1 MGHFQH
7 STLYYSEFKK
17 QISWRKDHIKSKEY
31 GFQVIDKVKGE
42 PIKLPHIVPFEIWL
56 ETVWEGIR
64 EELNSYI
71 CQPGKEIHTHD
82 GTHNLLSSWV
92 LCANLYFP
100 ARTNPGFR
108 ALMKEFLKE
117 NVSDKVTSIE
127 DVELEFAFPED
138 DFLHPK
144 ILLGETTGSRGK
156 KQTSPDIAFLVRT
169 NDGNDGIILTESKY
183 TELHFYP
190 CSTNPENDK
199 YKNRNLNPD
208 FSRCMKPAKG
218 YDYKSICH
226 QTNAW
231 DRKYMN
237 LLNFSEQAENA
248 LNNCPAATDGYQ
260 LFRQQALAEGIANSG
275 RFELVVSSVAF
286 DGRNTD
292 LIHCLKSTGANDFQS
307 DWAPLFTGETVFKT
321 WTHQE
326 WVQFVRDNQKNNEF
340 TSWLEYLNE
349 RYGY

>member
-1 MGHFQH
+1 MRDFKH
-7 STLYYSEFKK
+7 STLYYSQFKR
-17 QISWRKDHIKSKEY
+17 QLSWRKDHIKTREY
-31 GFQVIDKVKGE
+31 GFQVTNIVTGE

-71 CQPGKEIHTHD
+71 CKPGMEIHMHD

-100 ARTNPGFR
+100 ARINPGFR

-117 NVSDKVTSIE
+117 NVSEKVTSIE

-144 ILLGETTGSRGK
+144 QLLGETSGSRGI
-156 KQTSPDIAFLVRT
+156 KQTSPDIAFLVKT

-183 TELHFYP
+183 TEHHFYP
-190 CSTNPENDK
+190 CSTNPDNDK
-199 YKNRNLNPD
+199 YKNRKLNPD

-237 LLNFSEQAENA
+237 LLSFSEQAENA

-260 LFRQQALAEGIANSG
+260 LFRQQALAEGIAKSG
-275 RFELVVSSVAF
+275 KYELVASTVAF
-286 DGRNTD
+286 DGRNKD
-292 LIHCLKSTGANDFQS
+292 LIHCLKTTGIDDFTK
-307 DWAPLFTGETVFKT
+307 DWTLLFDGKALFKT
-321 WTHQE
+321 WTHQDWVKFVRVKDTKRKFNE
-326 WVQFVRDNQKNNEF
+326 WVTYME
-340 TSWLEYLNE
+340 E